1 MSTNV
6 APVTDDPRLLNSR
19 CEFFCECAGVIFGRS
34 RKERGVLS
42 AILAFVARKSL
53 YEAVSE
59 VASEEISK

>member
-19 CEFFCECAGVIFGRS
+19 FFCECVGVIFGRS
-34 RKERGVLS
+34 RKERSVLN